1 MPTDAKRVVC
11 NRCRRQAAKVTDRGP
26 QSPLAAG
33 RELPRK
39 VIRQKA
45 NGTLRILPFYAMRT
59 TLKLN
64 EIIAEWISECDILP
78 STKRDYARKIALWFR
93 WLSVRNIDTRSPERR
108 HVLDKQQL
116 HTDGKSVYTVNSLVT
131 ILKLFYGF
139 CERHGYYDNIA
150 AGIKS
155 SKRHTEYCKLPLTAE
170 QAFRLLNSIDSGT
183 IIGRRDRLMISLMLF
198 NGLRTCEVERI
209 DIGDFSKREGEPV
222 LYIQRKGRTDKN
234 EIVVLHPS
242 TVEWLE
248 KYIADRKFQ
257 DGSPLF
263 ISHKRKC
270 DNRLVRQT
278 IGRIVKQ
285 RLARIGISHPKISAH
300 SLRHTF
306 GALMVEQ
313 GVDIETIKDM
323 MGHSD
328 TKTTRIYIEMAQQRK
343 LLHHSPA
350 KCVAELILNNG
361 QNR

>member
-1 MPTDAKRVVC
+1 MK
-11 NRCRRQAAKVTDRGP
+11 
-26 QSPLAAG
+26 
-33 RELPRK
+33 
-39 VIRQKA
+39 
-45 NGTLRILPFYAMRT
+45 T

-78 STKRDYARKIALWFR
+78 ATKQDYERKIALWFR
-93 WLSVRNIDTRSPERR
+93 WLAGRDIDTRAPERT
-108 HVLDKQQL
+108 HVLEYKQQL
-116 HTDGKSVYTVNSLVT
+116 QAAGKSVYTVNSLVT

-155 SKRHTEYCKLPLTAE
+155 SKRHAEYSKLPLTAE
-170 QAFRLLNSIDSGT
+170 QAFELLGSIEGRTAVD
-183 IIGRRDRLMISLMLF
+183 RRDRLMISLMLF

-209 DIGDFSKREGEPV
+209 NIGDFSTREGEPI

-234 EIVVLHPS
+234 EIVVLHTN

-248 KYIADRKFQ
+248 EYIANRDFAEG
-257 DGSPLF
+257 DPLF
-263 ISHKRKC
+263 ISHKRRC
-270 DNRLVRQT
+270 DNRIVRQT

-285 RLARIGISHPKISAH
+285 RLRRIGISNPKISAH

-328 TKTTRIYIEMAQQRK
+328 TKTTRIYIEMAQQRR
-343 LLHHSPA
+343 LLHNSPSRE
-350 KCVAELILNNG
+350 VGNLILKKK
-361 QNR
+361 

>member
-1 MPTDAKRVVC
+1 
-11 NRCRRQAAKVTDRGP
+11 
-26 QSPLAAG
+26 
-33 RELPRK
+33 
-39 VIRQKA
+39 
-45 NGTLRILPFYAMRT
+45 MRT

-78 STKRDYARKIALWFR
+78 ATKEDYQRKITLWFR
-93 WLSVRNIDTRSPERR
+93 WLAGQEIDPRAPERT
-108 HVLDKQQL
+108 HVLEYKQQL
-116 HTDGKSVYTVNSLVT
+116 QTEGKSVYTVNSLVT

-139 CERHGYYDNIA
+139 CERRGYYDNIA

-155 SKRHTEYCKLPLTAE
+155 SKRHTEYSKLPLTAE
-170 QAFRLLNSIDSGT
+170 QAFELLRSIDAT
-183 IIGRRDRLMISLMLF
+183 TVVGRRDRLMISLMLF

-209 DIGDFSKREGEPV
+209 DIGDFSTREEEPI
-222 LYIQRKGRTDKN
+222 LSIQRKGRTDKN
-234 EIVVLHPS
+234 EVVVLHPN

-248 KYIADRKFQ
+248 EYIADREF
-257 DGSPLF
+257 DEHTPLF
-263 ISHKRKC
+263 ISHKRRC

-285 RLARIGISHPKISAH
+285 RLRSIGISNPKISAH

-328 TKTTRIYIEMAQQRK
+328 TKTTRIYIEMAQQRR
-343 LLHHSPA
+343 LLHHSPS
-350 KCVAELILNNG
+350 KEVGNLILKKK
-361 QNR
+361 

>member
-1 MPTDAKRVVC
+1 
-11 NRCRRQAAKVTDRGP
+11 
-26 QSPLAAG
+26 
-33 RELPRK
+33 
-39 VIRQKA
+39 
-45 NGTLRILPFYAMRT
+45 MRT

-78 STKRDYARKIALWFR
+78 ATKQDYRRKIALWFR
-93 WLSVRNIDTRSPERR
+93 WLAGQEIDPRAPERT
-108 HVLDKQQL
+108 HVLEYKQQL
-116 HTDGKSVYTVNSLVT
+116 QADGKSVYTVNSLVT

-139 CERHGYYDNIA
+139 CERRGYYDNIA

-155 SKRHTEYCKLPLTAE
+155 SKRHTEYSKLPLTAE
-170 QAFRLLNSIDSGT
+170 QAFELLRSIDAT
-183 IIGRRDRLMISLMLF
+183 TMVGRRDRLMISLMLF

-209 DIGDFSKREGEPV
+209 DIGDFSTREGEPI
-222 LYIQRKGRTDKN
+222 LSIQRKGRTDKN
-234 EIVVLHPS
+234 EIVVLHPN

-248 KYIADRKFQ
+248 EYIADR
-257 DGSPLF
+257 DIAENDPLF
-263 ISHKRKC
+263 ISHKRRC

-285 RLARIGISHPKISAH
+285 RLRRIGINSPKISAH

-328 TKTTRIYIEMAQQRK
+328 TKTTRIYIEMAQQRR
-343 LLHHSPA
+343 LLHHSPS
-350 KCVAELILNNG
+350 KEVGNLILKKK
-361 QNR
+361 

>member
-1 MPTDAKRVVC
+1 M
-11 NRCRRQAAKVTDRGP
+11 Q
-26 QSPLAAG
+26 
-33 RELPRK
+33 
-39 VIRQKA
+39 
-45 NGTLRILPFYAMRT
+45 T

-78 STKRDYARKIALWFR
+78 ATKQDYERKIALWFR
-93 WLSVRNIDTRSPERR
+93 WLAGQEIDPRAPERT
-108 HVLDKQQL
+108 HVLEYKQQL
-116 HTDGKSVYTVNSLVT
+116 QAAGKSVYTVNSLVT

-139 CERHGYYDNIA
+139 CERRGYCDNIA

-155 SKRHTEYCKLPLTAE
+155 SKRHTEYSKLPLTAK
-170 QAFRLLNSIDSGT
+170 QAFELLERIDAT
-183 IIGRRDRLMISLMLF
+183 TLIGRRDRLMISLMLF

-209 DIGDFSKREGEPV
+209 DIGDFSTREGEPI
-222 LYIQRKGRTDKN
+222 LSIQRKGRTDKN
-234 EIVVLHPS
+234 EIVVLHPN

-248 KYIADRKFQ
+248 EYIADREF
-257 DGSPLF
+257 DEHTPLF
-263 ISHKRKC
+263 ISHKHGC

-285 RLARIGISHPKISAH
+285 RLRSIGISNSKISAH

-328 TKTTRIYIEMAQQRK
+328 TKTTRIYIEMAQQRR
-343 LLHHSPA
+343 LLHHSPS
-350 KCVAELILNNG
+350 KEVGNLILKKKG
-361 QNR
+361 NRRV

>member
-1 MPTDAKRVVC
+1 
-11 NRCRRQAAKVTDRGP
+11 
-26 QSPLAAG
+26 
-33 RELPRK
+33 
-39 VIRQKA
+39 
-45 NGTLRILPFYAMRT
+45 MRT

-64 EIIAEWISECDILP
+64 DIIAEWIAECDILP
-78 STKRDYARKIALWFR
+78 ATKRDCRRKIALWFR
-93 WLSVRNIDTRSPERR
+93 WLSAQDVDTRSPERR
-108 HVLDKQQL
+108 HVLEYKQQL
-116 HTDGKSVYTVNSLVT
+116 QSEGKSPYTVNSLVT

-139 CERHGYYDNIA
+139 CERQGYYDNIA

-155 SKRHTEYCKLPLTAE
+155 SKRHTEYSKLPLTAE
-170 QAFRLLNSIDSGT
+170 QAFRLLKSIDT
-183 IIGRRDRLMISLMLF
+183 TTAIGRRDRLMISLMLF

-209 DIGDFSKREGEPV
+209 DIRDFSKREEEPIFS
-222 LYIQRKGRTDKN
+222 IQRKGRTDKN

-248 KYIADRKFQ
+248 EYIADRDFHE
-257 DGSPLF
+257 GSPLF
-263 ISHKRKC
+263 ISHKAKC

-343 LLHHSPA
+343 LLHHSPTMA
-350 KCVAELILNNG
+350 IGDVILKNG
-361 QNR
+361 DKTK

>member
-1 MPTDAKRVVC
+1 
-11 NRCRRQAAKVTDRGP
+11 
-26 QSPLAAG
+26 
-33 RELPRK
+33 
-39 VIRQKA
+39 
-45 NGTLRILPFYAMRT
+45 MRT

-64 EIIAEWISECDILP
+64 EIIAEWIAECDILP
-78 STKRDYARKIALWFR
+78 STKRDYRRKIALWFR
-93 WLSVRNIDTRSPERR
+93 WLAAQDIDTRLPERR
-108 HVLDKQQL
+108 HVLEYKQQL
-116 HTDGKSVYTVNSLVT
+116 QAEGKSVYTVNSLVT

-155 SKRHTEYCKLPLTAE
+155 SKRHTEYSKLPLTAE
-170 QAFRLLNSIDSGT
+170 QAFRLLDSIDPET

-209 DIGDFSKREGEPV
+209 DIGDISKREGEPI
-222 LYIQRKGRTDKN
+222 LYIQRKGRMDKN
-234 EIVVLHPS
+234 EIVVLHPN

-248 KYIADRKFQ
+248 EYIADRDFAEN
-257 DGSPLF
+257 DPLF
-263 ISHKRKC
+263 ISHKRRC

-285 RLARIGISHPKISAH
+285 RLRCIGISNPKISAH

-306 GALMVEQ
+306 GTLLVEQ

-328 TKTTRIYIEMAQQRK
+328 TKTTRIYIEMAQQRR

-350 KCVAELILNNG
+350 KGVADLILKNNR
-361 QNR
+361 N

>member
-1 MPTDAKRVVC
+1 
-11 NRCRRQAAKVTDRGP
+11 
-26 QSPLAAG
+26 
-33 RELPRK
+33 
-39 VIRQKA
+39 
-45 NGTLRILPFYAMRT
+45 MRT

-64 EIIAEWISECDILP
+64 EIIAEWIAECDILP
-78 STKRDYARKIALWFR
+78 STKRDYRRKVALWFR
-93 WLSVRNIDTRSPERR
+93 WLAAQDIDTRLPERR
-108 HVLDKQQL
+108 HVLEYKQQFQAE
-116 HTDGKSVYTVNSLVT
+116 GKSVYTVNSLVT

-155 SKRHTEYCKLPLTAE
+155 SKRHTEYSKLPLTAE
-170 QAFRLLNSIDSGT
+170 QAFRLLESIDPET

-209 DIGDFSKREGEPV
+209 NISDLSKREGEPI

-234 EIVVLHPS
+234 EIVVLHPN

-248 KYIADRKFQ
+248 EYIADRDFAEN
-257 DGSPLF
+257 DPLF
-263 ISHKRKC
+263 ISHKAKC

-278 IGRIVKQ
+278 IGRIVKR
-285 RLARIGISHPKISAH
+285 RLRCIGISNPKISAH

-328 TKTTRIYIEMAQQRK
+328 TKTTRIYIEMAQQRR

-350 KCVAELILNNG
+350 KGVADLILKNNR
-361 QNR
+361 N

>member
-1 MPTDAKRVVC
+1 MRGVV
-11 NRCRRQAAKVTDRGP
+11 AI
-26 QSPLAAG
+26 S
-33 RELPRK
+33 
-39 VIRQKA
+39 QKA
-45 NGTLRILPFYAMRT
+45 KGNPASVIFESMKT

-78 STKRDYARKIALWFR
+78 ATKQDYERKIALWFR
-93 WLSVRNIDTRSPERR
+93 WLAGQDIDTRAPERS
-108 HVLDKQQL
+108 HVLEYKQQL
-116 HTDGKSVYTVNSLVT
+116 QAAGKSVYTVNSLVT

-139 CERHGYYDNIA
+139 CDRRGYYDNIA

-155 SKRHTEYCKLPLTAE
+155 SKRHTEYSKLPLTAE
-170 QAFRLLNSIDSGT
+170 QAFELLESIDT
-183 IIGRRDRLMISLMLF
+183 KTVVGRRDRLMISLMLF

-209 DIGDFSKREGEPV
+209 NIGDISTREGEPI

-234 EIVVLHPS
+234 EIVVLHAN

-248 KYIADRKFQ
+248 EYIADRDFAE
-257 DGSPLF
+257 DDPLF
-263 ISHKRKC
+263 ISHKRRC

-285 RLARIGISHPKISAH
+285 RLLRIDISNPKISAH

-328 TKTTRIYIEMAQQRK
+328 TKTTRIYIEMAQQRR
-343 LLHHSPA
+343 LLHNSPSRE
-350 KCVAELILNNG
+350 VGNLILKKK
-361 QNR
+361 